1 MSFDFHEKIDPAEL
15 ELKDT
20 VVSINRVTKVVK
32 GGKNLSF
39 SALVVVG
46 DGHGHVGF
54 GVGKAKE
61 VPSAIKKGIES
72 AKKALIRVPLQG
84 STLPH
89 PVVGRFG
96 AGSVLLK
103 PAPDGTGIIAGG
115 AVRAV
120 VESAGIANILTKSL
134 GSDNA
139 HNVVRATFEG
149 LRTLKDPAIVA
160 RLRGKEL
167 EEIRDVTARRRR
179 GGNPPETANADATAQ
194 EEGVSGA
201 PPDGADVADIT
212 GA

>member
-1 MSFDFHEKIDPAEL
+1 MIRTRERIDPTQL
-15 ELKDT
+15 DLKDT

-46 DGHGHVGF
+46 DGHGVVGF
-54 GVGKAKE
+54 GIGKARE

-72 AKKALIRVPLQG
+72 AKKALIRVPLVG
-84 STLPH
+84 STIPH
-89 PVVGRFG
+89 QIVGTFG

-120 VESAGIANILTKSL
+120 VESAGITNILTKSL

-139 HNVVRATFEG
+139 HNVVRATFAG
-149 LRTLKDPAIVA
+149 LGELKDPVTVA
-160 RLRGKEL
+160 RLRGKTLAEL
-167 EEIRDVTARRRR
+167 E
-179 GGNPPETANADATAQ
+179 GK
-194 EEGVSGA
+194 
-201 PPDGADVADIT
+201 
-212 GA
+212 

>member
-1 MSFDFHEKIDPAEL
+1 MAFDFHEKIDPAQL
-15 ELKDT
+15 DLKDT

-84 STLPH
+84 TTLPH

-149 LRTLKDPAIVA
+149 LRTLKDPAVVA
-160 RLRGKEL
+160 RLRGKNL
-167 EEIRDVTARRRR
+167 EEMRDVPTRRRR
-179 GGNPPETANADATAQ
+179 TTPRTILNPPETVAADAEAQ
-194 EEGVSGA
+194 EAGVSGA
-201 PPDGADVADIT
+201 PPAGV
-212 GA
+212 

>member
-1 MSFDFHEKIDPAEL
+1 MKTRERIDPSQL
-15 ELKDT
+15 DLKDN

-46 DGHGHVGF
+46 DGHGVVGF

-61 VPSAIKKGIES
+61 VPSAIKKGIEA
-72 AKKALIRVPLQG
+72 AKKNLIRVPLAG
-84 STLPH
+84 TTIPH
-89 PVVGRFG
+89 AIVGRFG

-120 VESAGIANILTKSL
+120 VESAGVTNIMTKSL
-134 GSDNA
+134 GSANP
-139 HNVVRATFEG
+139 HNVVRATFAG
-149 LRTLKDPAIVA
+149 LGSLTDPATVA

-167 EEIRDVTARRRR
+167 SELTRV
-179 GGNPPETANADATAQ
+179 NA
-194 EEGVSGA
+194 
-201 PPDGADVADIT
+201 
-212 GA
+212 